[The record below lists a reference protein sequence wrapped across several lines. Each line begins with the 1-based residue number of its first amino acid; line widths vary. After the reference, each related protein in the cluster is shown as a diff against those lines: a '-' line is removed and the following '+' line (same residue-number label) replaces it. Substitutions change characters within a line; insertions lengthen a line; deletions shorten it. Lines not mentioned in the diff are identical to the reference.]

1 MSIGLS
7 INKISFE
14 RTNYAL
20 LNFVGDIGALYS
32 TLASLANLIL
42 TLLRTDVVMEN
53 HLLNEVF
60 TERPLDH
67 TKPPIP
73 LKITFYDWM
82 KQILLTLFPKRCG

>member
-1 MSIGLS
+1 MRIGLS
-7 INKISFE
+7 INKISYE
-14 RTNYAL
+14 RTNYTL

-32 TLASLANLIL
+32 TLTGIASLIL

-67 TKPPIP
+67 TQPPIH

-82 KQILLTLFPKRCG
+82 KQILLTLFPKRCR